1 MPLDTIPMQNM
12 IPEHLDFDVRFE
24 PTKVDDKKYVINA
37 KTDEYLGV
45 VGDTF
50 KCANHTNFFKVYMI
64 QLQKTKVHQNVR
76 T

>member
-37 KTDEYLGV
+37 KTDE
-45 VGDTF
+45 
-50 KCANHTNFFKVYMI
+50 
-64 QLQKTKVHQNVR
+64 
-76 T
+76 